1 MSIAASILSDLR
13 RAVQVLEG
21 DARRHA
27 DILPFGVEALDS
39 RLEGAGLQ
47 VSALHEVASA
57 EASWQDDSAAL
68 LFASS
73 IAARRAGSVL
83 WVLDRRDLFAPG
95 LYQAGLDPQRIIYA
109 EAPGDGELLAVM
121 EEGLRYGG
129 LAAVVGETK
138 RVSTVATRRL
148 QLAARDGA
156 TPALMLRR
164 PARGGDDPF
173 AVPSAAVTRWRVAQA
188 PSQQVPWAGLGRACW
203 HLHCVRQRGGNPFE
217 ITVEAADETGCIAL
231 PAQLVHRPVAADG
244 ASTRDAA

>member
-13 RAVQVLEG
+13 KAVRTLEG
-21 DARRHA
+21 DTRQQAGV
-27 DILPFGVEALDS
+27 LPFGVEALDT
-39 RLEGAGLQ
+39 RLEGEGLQ

-57 EASWQDDSAAL
+57 EDNWRDDSAAL
-68 LFASS
+68 LFVSS

-109 EAPGDGELLAVM
+109 EAPDEGELLAVM
-121 EEGLRYGG
+121 EEGLRHGG
-129 LAAVVGETK
+129 LAAVVGEAK
-138 RVSTVATRRL
+138 RVSTAATRRL

-156 TPALMLRR
+156 TPALMLKR
-164 PARGGDDPF
+164 PARKGDNPF
-173 AVPSAAVTRWRVAQA
+173 ATPSAAVTRWRVAQA
-188 PSQQVPWAGLGRACW
+188 PSRRVPWAGLGRACW
-203 HLHCVRQRGGNPFE
+203 QLHCVRQRGGNPFE